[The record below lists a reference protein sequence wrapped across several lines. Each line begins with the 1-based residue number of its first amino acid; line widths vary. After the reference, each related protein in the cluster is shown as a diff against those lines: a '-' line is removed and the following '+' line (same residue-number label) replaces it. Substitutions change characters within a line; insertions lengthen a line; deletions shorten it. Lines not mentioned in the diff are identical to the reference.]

1 MNSLDHSLNR
11 YYRQIKSWLPCSR
24 KLKNALI
31 FRLKESIQA
40 YLDANPEAD
49 LDQVQARFGAP
60 ETIATAYVEEMGTD
74 KLLRDLR
81 IRRKVVTLVAGTMA
95 VVLSLWLGVVGW
107 AIVREIKSS
116 NNTIES
122 YITEGTISEMG

>member
-31 FRLKESIQA
+31 SRLKESIQA

-49 LDQVQARFGAP
+49 FGQIQSHFGAP
-60 ETIATAYVEEMGTD
+60 ETIAAAYVEEMGTD

-81 IRRKVVTLVAGTMA
+81 IRRKIVAMVAGTMA
-95 VVLSLWLGVVGW
+95 VVLALWLGVVGW

-116 NNTIES
+116 DLTIHE
-122 YITEGTISEMG
+122 YITHISE

>member
-31 FRLKESIQA
+31 TRLKESVRA

-49 LDQVQARFGAP
+49 FVQVQAHFGAP

-81 IRRKVVTLVAGTMA
+81 IRRKVVAMVAGTMA
-95 VVLSLWLGVVGW
+95 VVLALWLGVVGW
-107 AIVREIKSS
+107 AIVREINSE
-116 NNTIES
+116 NRTVV
-122 YITEGTISEMG
+122 ITVTET

>member
-1 MNSLDHSLNR
+1 MNSLDRSLNR

-24 KLKNALI
+24 GLKNALI
-31 FRLKESIQA
+31 FRLKDSIQS
-40 YLDANPEAD
+40 YLEANPEAD
-49 LDQVQARFGAP
+49 FSRIQARFGAP

-81 IRRKVVTLVAGTMA
+81 IRRKIVAMVAGTMA
-95 VVLSLWLGVVGW
+95 IVLALWLGVVGW

-116 NNTIES
+116 NPIIES
-122 YITEGTISEMG
+122 YITDGTVVELG

>member
-31 FRLKESIQA
+31 SRLKESIQA

>member
-11 YYRQIKSWLPCSR
+11 YYRQIKSWLPCSH

-31 FRLKESIQA
+31 SRLKESIQA

-49 LDQVQARFGAP
+49 FDRVQARFGAP

-81 IRRKVVTLVAGTMA
+81 IRRKAVTLVAGTMA
-95 VVLSLWLGVVGW
+95 VVLSLWLGVVSW

-116 NNTIES
+116 STTFVPGPIVEE
-122 YITEGTISEMG
+122 TQ